1 MEQIIMGNYDRIEGL
16 RIRDLR
22 EDSDKTQKDIANA
35 LNMQLTTYREYENQE
50 RRVPADF
57 VIKIAKLYNVSI
69 DYICG
74 LTNNPRSYKD

>member
-1 MEQIIMGNYDRIEGL
+1 MSNYDKIERL

-22 EDSDKTQKDIANA
+22 EDSDRTQKEVASL

-57 VIKIAKLYNVSI
+57 IIKIAKLYNVSM
-69 DYICG
+69 DYVCG
-74 LTNNPRSYKD
+74 LTNDPKGLR